1 MQHYNFSKC
10 HKTILCVQV
19 TSARWQNRKSQA
31 SFPSRKSNLRTIYG
45 PKTLYNNSMNQSESC
60 STLGKLKAQNKCLK
74 RGGEINFIATMSVP
88 PSTWHYSPMGGK
100 SLLAAFPLQ
109 GRENSGTSI
118 SAMTFQGA
126 AHGSGFCPTRC
137 RALMRN
143 QNTLGCL
150 GAAENKKEFSSC
162 GNTRE
167 PVILQKETDTALCIQ
182 EKVPS
187 LWLLPASNILALGR
201 AAWGTGLC
209 LRWLR
214 ALTDMA
220 NFEYLGGHREHTRTQ
235 VSFSSAKESAVPWTD
250 TRGIKRQESPEKET
264 GKPLSL
270 EKHMYKPRDYTFPKK
285 FWEAPQISSL
295 ADWWSSFPVWCK
307 SVKVERNDFLF
318 QMHTSQHTATSH
330 MKKQGNMAQS
340 KDENKSP
347 ETKPQITEIYE
358 FELPKKEFNITII
371 KNSIW
376 SKRPL

>member
-45 PKTLYNNSMNQSESC
+45 PKHLYNNSMNQSESC

-74 RGGEINFIATMSVP
+74 RGGKINFIATMSVP

-220 NFEYLGGHREHTRTQ
+220 NFEYLGGTENTPELKW
-235 VSFSSAKESAVPWTD
+235 VLAVPKNLQCHGQTPEGSRDKKVLKKKQANLSHWKNTC
-250 TRGIKRQESPEKET
+250 TSPEITHFQKSFERLPKSLAWLT
-264 GKPLSL
+264 DEVLSL
-270 EKHMYKPRDYTFPKK
+270 YD
-285 FWEAPQISSL
+285 ANL
-295 ADWWSSFPVWCK
+295 
-307 SVKVERNDFLF
+307 
-318 QMHTSQHTATSH
+318 
-330 MKKQGNMAQS
+330 
-340 KDENKSP
+340 
-347 ETKPQITEIYE
+347 
-358 FELPKKEFNITII
+358 
-371 KNSIW
+371 
-376 SKRPL
+376 